1 MRSVLS
7 PRTYP
12 IAETVG
18 RRQILAV
25 DDDAIIPE
33 MLGFFLGKACEIR
46 AVTTGA
52 EALVKARRDRVDLVV
67 LDHRLPDCTGL
78 EVLSELRSTH
88 PIVPVI
94 MLTGY
99 GSEWICASAFRLG
112 VTDYLQKPVS
122 AVDLV
127 AAVQRIFS
135 PVTDTS
141 ASEVESQVPSDLA
154 APFALPILRAV
165 GVIQERYWDQLTLS
179 ALARQVGMSK
189 YRLSRRFREA
199 LGVTLRDY
207 LLKVRLE
214 RAKVLLANRHISI
227 TEVAHNVGFG
237 DLARFDKVFKRYTNL
252 TPSTYRCLNLRGGAI
267 SNKDSATNY

>member
-1 MRSVLS
+1 M
-7 PRTYP
+7 
-12 IAETVG
+12 AENLPNRGDGEVTVR

-46 AVTTGA
+46 AATTGA

-78 EVLSELRSTH
+78 EVLSQLRSTH

-127 AAVQRIFS
+127 AAVQRVLS
-135 PVTDTS
+135 PDIDTS
-141 ASEVESQVPSDLA
+141 ASEASEVETQVPSDLA

-165 GVIQERYWDQLTLS
+165 GVIQQRYWDRLTLS

-189 YRLSRRFREA
+189 YRLSRRFRET

-252 TPSTYRCLNLRGGAI
+252 TPSTYRCLSLRGDG
-267 SNKDSATNY
+267 NK

>member
-1 MRSVLS
+1 MS
-7 PRTYP
+7 
-12 IAETVG
+12 VG
-18 RRQILAV
+18 RWQILAV
-25 DDDAIIPE
+25 DDDAVIPE
-33 MLGFFLGKACEIR
+33 MLKFFLGKAYEIR
-46 AVTTGA
+46 AATTGA

-78 EVLSELRSTH
+78 EVLSELKSAQ
-88 PIVPVI
+88 PILPVI

-135 PVTDTS
+135 PVIDTS
-141 ASEVESQVPSDLA
+141 ASEVESQVPNDLA
-154 APFALPILRAV
+154 NPFALPILRAV

-189 YRLSRRFREA
+189 YHLSRRFRET

-207 LLKVRLE
+207 LMTVRLE

-252 TPSTYRCLNLRGGAI
+252 TPSTYRCWNLRGGAI
-267 SNKDSATNY
+267 SNKDSTTNY